1 MNANTPEAVLSA
13 QKAATGATSE
23 QSALQVEMG
32 KLQAMLNKLTDTR
45 TKLDTRIGTHS
56 ESYNAIRDFQ
66 PVKKKFGQVEYTFDA
81 SPELRNLDGL
91 YKQGGSINRN
101 KINKFLNYAKG

>member
-13 QKAATGATSE
+13 KEAANNATSE
-23 QSALQVEMG
+23 QSTLQVEIG
-32 KLQAMLNKLTDTR
+32 KLQAMLNKLTNTK

-56 ESYNAIRDFQ
+56 ESYNAIKDFQ
-66 PVKKKFGQVEYTFDA
+66 PVKKKFGEVEYTFDV
-81 SPELRNLDGL
+81 SPELKNLDGL